1 MRIDRLPGEPARGQ
15 ARCAWLVALLLAFV
29 ALPLRA
35 EIVVSNLTVPVRDFN
50 TISATDWAAQSF
62 DTDAQAYELSRV
74 AALVGAESGMSGA
87 FVEVRT
93 ATPTGEMDTSPGGL
107 VGTLVPP
114 DLTGPRSA
122 RDFLP
127 AAPIPLAASTRYFVL
142 FGATGPGTFEWS
154 YAEGNASTGV
164 ATLGPYQYSF
174 DGGGLWSIF
183 GSENPFHLEVESAPV
198 DEFVLVSNVTEPVRS
213 YNTIDASLW
222 AAQSFETDPQTYAL
236 TSIRTLVG
244 DEVGSS
250 GAFAELRASLP
261 TGEMDTSP
269 AGLIDTLVVPDLTG
283 PRALRTFLP
292 TAPIPLAPS
301 TRYHL
306 LLGASGPGSFEWS
319 YAEGNGQMGPGTLS
333 QYQYTFDGGGLWS
346 IFGSE
351 NPFHVEVRALPEPGL
366 GWMIAFGL
374 AAIAARERGRRSS
387 AGRSGENRT
396 DQFTE

>member
-1 MRIDRLPGEPARGQ
+1 MIA
-15 ARCAWLVALLLAFV
+15 LVLAFGS
-29 ALPLRA
+29 LPVRA
-35 EIVVSNLTVPVRDFN
+35 EIVVSNLAVPVRAFN
-50 TISATDWAAQSF
+50 TISGTDWAAQSF
-62 DTDAQAYELSRV
+62 DTDAQTYELQRV
-74 AALVGAESGMSGA
+74 AARVGAEVGSSGA
-87 FVEVRT
+87 FVEIRT

-114 DLTGPRSA
+114 SLAGPRSA
-122 RDFLP
+122 RDFVP
-127 AAPIPLAASTRYFVL
+127 AAPITLAASTRYYLL

-154 YAEGNASTGV
+154 YAEGDASTGV
-164 ATLGPYQYSF
+164 GSFGPYQYSF

-183 GSENPFHLEVESAPV
+183 GSENPFHIEVESAPV

-213 YNTIDASLW
+213 FNTLDASIW

-236 TSIRTLVG
+236 TSIRARVG
-244 DEVGSS
+244 SEVGTS

-283 PRALRTFLP
+283 PHALRTFLP
-292 TAPIPLAPS
+292 TAPIPLDPS

-306 LLGASGPGSFEWS
+306 LLGALGPGSFEWS
-319 YAEGNGQMGPGTLS
+319 YAEGNGQMGPGTLA

-366 GWMIAFGL
+366 GFMVAFGL
-374 AAIAARERGRRSS
+374 FAIAARERGRRSS
-387 AGRSGENRT
+387 RRRSGGGRRIQII
-396 DQFTE
+396 D